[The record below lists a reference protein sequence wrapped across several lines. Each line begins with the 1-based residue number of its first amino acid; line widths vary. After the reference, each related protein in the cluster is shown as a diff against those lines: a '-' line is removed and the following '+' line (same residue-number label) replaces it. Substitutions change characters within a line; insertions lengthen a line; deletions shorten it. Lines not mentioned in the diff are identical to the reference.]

1 MRHPRAVLAAC
12 GVAFLLLCLFCI
24 AGHAGAMA
32 TAHVAHVAAPVAP
45 PPPMVV
51 APPPVPVLEPP
62 APVQALQRAVDAELS
77 QGIIEFATGRAELGS
92 GGQAVLDRLTALLQQ
107 TPGAKVEIVGH
118 TDAVGGPTRNQALS
132 EARAEAVKAYLVQ
145 HGVSADRLTTRGEG
159 EDNPS
164 GDNTTAAGRQL
175 NRRIDFRVR

>member
-1 MRHPRAVLAAC
+1 MRHPKAILAGC

-32 TAHVAHVAAPVAP
+32 TAHAPHLAP
-45 PPPMVV
+45 PPPPAVAPA
-51 APPPVPVLEPP
+51 APPPIEPP
-62 APVQALQRAVDAELS
+62 APVRALQRAVDVELS
-77 QGIIEFATGRAELGS
+77 QGTLSFATGEAVLDPS
-92 GGQAVLDRLTALLQQ
+92 DHTVLDRLATLLKE
-107 TPGAKVEIVGH
+107 TPDAQVEIVGH
-118 TDAVGGPTRNQALS
+118 TDAVGTAASNQALS
-132 EARAEAVKAYLVQ
+132 EARAQAVKAYLVE
-145 HGVSADRLTTRGEG
+145 HGVSADRLTARGEG